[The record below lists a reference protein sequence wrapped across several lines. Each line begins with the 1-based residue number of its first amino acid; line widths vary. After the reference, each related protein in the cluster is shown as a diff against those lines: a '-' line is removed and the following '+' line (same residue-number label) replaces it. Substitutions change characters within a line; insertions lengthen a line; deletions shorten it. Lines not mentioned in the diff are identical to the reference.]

1 MKLYVQEASM
11 WSGTNEH
18 RGPQCIILTRTTQAF
33 GASNNN
39 QIRILSNYISAR
51 WMADTLF
58 SGPPR
63 FSPPGCYHPLY
74 IHNLLFPLSAAF
86 DVNQNCQNIRTT
98 FLSICLFLFFSL
110 SFLRFHKPD
119 NFQFWLIETT
129 KPFFLTLTV
138 MFFVPRA
145 IQWFIT
151 ANFVVIYW
159 QQTATFFVNVQPLY
173 DNDCMSMLSRCVET
187 EQESLILFVLSM
199 LQLF

>member
-98 FLSICLFLFFSL
+98 FLSICLFLFFAFLFEISQAWQLPVLTNWNHKAIL
-110 SFLRFHKPD
+110 SNADRHVF
-119 NFQFWLIETT
+119 
-129 KPFFLTLTV
+129 
-138 MFFVPRA
+138 
-145 IQWFIT
+145 
-151 ANFVVIYW
+151 
-159 QQTATFFVNVQPLY
+159 
-173 DNDCMSMLSRCVET
+173 LSRKPSSDSS
-187 EQESLILFVLSM
+187 QLILWRFIDNRLPHS
-199 LQLF
+199 L